1 MILIEYSKLLERQIK
16 KHFPT
21 SNTSDDPGMVAFLND
36 VNKTYLSF
44 DREKSR
50 SKKANKNNEKKYIEI
65 NNSLNK
71 KIEQTLSSKSSLKK
85 ITNKVTIAPQNTNG
99 IDLISMSNYI
109 TKIIENSK
117 KEREIYTSI
126 INNVQKGVLL
136 KDIDGNIFYVNEIFC
151 ELFDIKEQPKNIINK
166 KFYKIKDRILLA
178 LKDSKE
184 FIDKDKN
191 TIKRGKQYNIV
202 ELKNGKNLEQNYMPI
217 FKEAIC
223 LGYLW
228 IYNDIS
234 ETKEKEEA
242 LHKNEQQLNSSQ
254 EIAHIGSWEY
264 NILDKKMEW
273 TKEIYSIRGIDPQTN
288 EANYLLFINGIHPE
302 DRLMVNAK
310 LLEAINNAISFNI
323 HYRIIK
329 PDGGIRIL
337 NDIGNPF
344 INTEGKVIFIRG
356 TLQDVTLKKKIEEEI
371 LQQKKFTEDILN
383 NIPADI
389 AVFDKN
395 HNYLFINQKAI
406 ADIKIRNWLIGKNDF
421 DYCKLKGTNTII
433 ASKRREFF
441 NETITTKKNCD
452 FVDEHTRKDGEL
464 SFIYRRYHPYF
475 EKNELKFVIGY
486 GIDISSKRK
495 TEIELEGMMKSMS
508 MVNKELEQFAF
519 SASHDL
525 QEPLRMVTS
534 FLSQLDKKYGT
545 LLDERGRTY
554 LNFATDG
561 AKRMRQMILDLLE
574 YSRVDRLNDFELE
587 EVDLNEIIEDV
598 IKLYKIKIKEKS
610 ANIVV
615 DTLPK
620 LKIHKTNIRQVFQS
634 FIDNSLKYSKQNVPA
649 EISIS
654 CAENTNN
661 WQFSITDNGIGINSE
676 YFEKIFVLFQRLH
689 NRDKY
694 SGTGIGLSIVK
705 KIIYN
710 MNGEIWLESQENIGT
725 TFHFTIIKE
734 NKK

>member
-1 MILIEYSKLLERQIK
+1 VILIEYSKLLERQIK
-16 KHFPT
+16 KHFLT
-21 SNTSDDPGMVAFLND
+21 SNTSDDPRMVAFLND

-50 SKKANKNNEKKYIEI
+50 YKKANKNNEKKFIEI

-71 KIEQTLSSKSSLKK
+71 KIEQTLISKSSLKK
-85 ITNKVTIAPQNTNG
+85 TTNIVTIDPQNLNG
-99 IDLISMSNYI
+99 IDLISISNYI

-117 KEREIYTSI
+117 KEKEIYTSI
-126 INNVQKGVLL
+126 INNVQNGILL
-136 KDIDGNIFYVNEIFC
+136 KGIDGNIFYVNETFC
-151 ELFDIKEQPKNIINK
+151 KLFDIKEQPKNIINK
-166 KFYKIKDRILLA
+166 KINKIKDSVLFA

-184 FIDKDKN
+184 FIDKDKT
-191 TIKRGKQYNIV
+191 TIVEGKLYNII
-202 ELKNGKNLEQNYMPI
+202 ELKNGKTLEQNYIPI
-217 FKEAIC
+217 LKEEIC

-242 LHKNEQQLNSSQ
+242 LQKNEQQLNSSQ

-273 TKEIYSIRGIDPQTN
+273 TKEIYSIRGIDPQIK
-288 EANYLLFINGIHPE
+288 EATYSLFINGIHPE

-310 LLEAINNAISFNI
+310 LKEAINNAISFNI
-323 HYRIIK
+323 QYRIIK
-329 PDGGIRIL
+329 LDGGTRIL
-337 NDIGNPF
+337 NDIGNP
-344 INTEGKVIFIRG
+344 IVNAEGKVIFIRG
-356 TLQDVTLKKKIEEEI
+356 TIQDVTLKMKIEEDI

-421 DYCKLKGTNTII
+421 DYCKLKGTNTLI

-441 NETITTKKNCD
+441 NETLTKRINCD

-534 FLSQLDKKYGT
+534 FLSQLDKKYGI
-545 LLDERGRTY
+545 LLDERGKTY

-587 EVDLNEIIEDV
+587 EVNLNEIIKDV
-598 IKLYKIKIKEKS
+598 IKLYKIKIKEKN

-654 CAENTNN
+654 CTENTNN